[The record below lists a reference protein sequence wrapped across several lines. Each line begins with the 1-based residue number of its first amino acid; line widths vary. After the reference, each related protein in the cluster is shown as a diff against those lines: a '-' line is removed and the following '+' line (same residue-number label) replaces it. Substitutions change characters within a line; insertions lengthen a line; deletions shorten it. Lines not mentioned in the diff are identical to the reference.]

1 MSHFTLRCKK
11 CRAEIKDVYCA
22 FCEHCSGALLISEYK
37 ELLAVKSERNDIW
50 KFNWLPVHSPDFVQP
65 GPVVYKS
72 EGLSDRLGLSNLHVA
87 FNGYWPEKGAA
98 LKTCT
103 FKEFEAAVVMQ
114 NARENGLPGLTV
126 ASAGNT
132 ARAICHLSSISG
144 FPVIIVVPKMCIM
157 EMWYLRGPVK
167 VPTLVVG
174 DGDYSDSIDAAK
186 RISLLSEMPFE
197 GGVNNIAKRDG
208 LGVVLLEEVSF
219 SGRLPDHYFQAV
231 GSGAGAIGVFEMAE
245 RLIQDGRFGTVLPR
259 LHLAQNLPFAP
270 MVKAWHKKSNVLF
283 SDDLRPELIGE
294 ITTRVLSSRYPA
306 YSVKGGVFDA
316 LTASE
321 GLTYGIENQE
331 VFKAQDLFLKT
342 EGIDISPAAGVA
354 VAALINAVLAKSVG
368 NDDTI
373 LLNITGGGE
382 KKFFQTHKR
391 HEVEPVFISKNIS
404 DNDLKNVICTILKK
418 NS

>member
-1 MSHFTLRCKK
+1 MSHFALRCRK
-11 CRAEIKDVYCA
+11 CGAEIREVYCS
-22 FCEHCSGALLISEYK
+22 FCEHCAGALIITEYR
-37 ELLAVKSERNDIW
+37 EPLAIKNDRKDIW
-50 KFNWLPVHSPDFVQP
+50 KFNWLPVHSPDFGQP

-72 EGLSDRLGLSNLHVA
+72 EGLSEHLGLSNLHVA
-87 FNGYWPEKGAA
+87 FNGYWPDKGAA

-132 ARAICHLSSISG
+132 ARAFCHLSSASG
-144 FPVIIVVPKMCIM
+144 FPVIIVVPKMCVT
-157 EMWYLRGPVK
+157 EMWYLKGPVK

-174 DGDYSDSIDAAK
+174 DGDYADSIDAAK
-186 RISLLSEMPFE
+186 RISLLSELPFE

-208 LGVVLLEEVSF
+208 LGVVLLEEISF

-231 GSGAGAIGVFEMAE
+231 GSGAGGIGVFEMAE
-245 RLIQDGRFGTVLPR
+245 RLIRDGRFGSVKPR
-259 LHLAQNLPFAP
+259 LHFAQNLPFAP
-270 MVKAWHKKSNVLF
+270 MTKAWQKKSRALF

-306 YSVKGGVFDA
+306 YGIKGGVFDA
-316 LTASE
+316 LTATE
-321 GLTYGIENQE
+321 GSTYGIENRE
-331 VFKAQDLFLKT
+331 VFEAQDLFLKT

-354 VAALINAVLAKSVG
+354 VAALINGVRAKSVG
-368 NDDTI
+368 HNDTI

-382 KKFFQTHKR
+382 KKFLETHKR
-391 HEVEPVFISKNIS
+391 LEVEPVFISKNIS
-404 DNDLKNVICTILKK
+404 DKDLKNVICAILKK

>member
-1 MSHFTLRCKK
+1 MSHFVLRCRN
-11 CRAEIKDVYCA
+11 CGAELKDVYCA
-22 FCEHCSGALLISEYK
+22 FCEHCAGALLITEYK
-37 ELLAVKSERNDIW
+37 EPPALKSDRNGLW
-50 KFNWLPVHSPDFVQP
+50 KFNWLPVHNPDFYQP

-72 EGLSDRLGLSNLHVA
+72 EGLSNHLGLSRLYIA

-103 FKEFEAAVVMQ
+103 FKEYEAAVVMQ
-114 NARENGLPGLTV
+114 NARENGVPGLTV

-132 ARAICHLSSISG
+132 ARAFCHLSSTSG
-144 FPVIIVVPKMCIM
+144 FPVIIVVPKMCIVD
-157 EMWYLRGPVK
+157 MWYLKGPVI

-197 GGVNNIAKRDG
+197 GGVNNVAKRDG
-208 LGVVLLEEVSF
+208 LGVVLLEAISF
-219 SGRLPDHYFQAV
+219 IGRLPDHYFQAV

-245 RLIQDGRFGTVLPR
+245 RMVRDGRFGALLPR

-270 MVKAWHKKSNVLF
+270 MSKAWWKKSRVLF
-283 SDDLRPELIGE
+283 SDDLRPELICE

-306 YSVKGGVFDA
+306 YSVKGGVYDA
-316 LTASE
+316 LAASE

-331 VFKAQDLFLKT
+331 VFNAQDLFLKT
-342 EGIDISPAAGVA
+342 EGIDVSPAAGVA
-354 VAALINAVLAKSVG
+354 VAALMNGVHAGSVRH
-368 NDDTI
+368 NDTI

-382 KKFFQTHKR
+382 KKFFETHKR
-391 HEVEPVFISKNIS
+391 HEVDPVFISKNIS
-404 DNDLKNVICTILKK
+404 DRDLKGVLCTILKK

>member
-1 MSHFTLRCKK
+1 MSHFTLRCRK
-11 CRAEIKDVYCA
+11 CGAEIKDVYCA
-22 FCEHCSGALLISEYK
+22 FCEHCAGALLITEYK
-37 ELLAVKSERNDIW
+37 EPLAIKSARNDLW
-50 KFNWLPVHSPDFVQP
+50 KFNWLPVHMQDFSQE

-72 EGLSDRLGLSNLHVA
+72 ERLSAHLGLSNLHVA
-87 FNGYWPEKGAA
+87 FNGYWPEKGAT

-103 FKEFEAAVVMQ
+103 FKEYEAAVVMQ
-114 NARENGLPGLTV
+114 NAKENGVPGLTV

-132 ARAICHLSSISG
+132 ARAFCHLSSTSG
-144 FPVIIVVPKMCIM
+144 FPVIIVVPKMCII

-174 DGDYSDSIDAAK
+174 DGDYSDSIDVAK

-197 GGVNNIAKRDG
+197 GGVNNVAKRDG
-208 LGVVLLEEVSF
+208 LGVVLLEAISF
-219 SGRLPDHYFQAV
+219 GGRLPDHYFQAV
-231 GSGAGAIGVFEMAE
+231 GSGTGAIGVFEMAE
-245 RLIQDGRFGTVLPR
+245 RLVRDGRFGTVLPR

-270 MVKAWHKKSNVLF
+270 MTKAWQKKSRMLF
-283 SDDLRPELIGE
+283 SDDLRPELICD

-316 LTASE
+316 LTATE

-354 VAALINAVLAKSVG
+354 VAALINGVHAKSVG
-368 NDDTI
+368 NNDTI

-382 KKFFQTHKR
+382 KKFLETHKR

-404 DNDLKNVICTILKK
+404 DRDLENLLWTILKK